1 MKSANKPLYLP
12 ITFALFSTYISETL
26 MLNITCGFMGQQY
39 NVFKKRLPHFFSSQ
53 NQVFGF
59 KSQIMSNNVIKKQVN
74 SENEILFLQ
83 NLYRQIRPLGLGNRS
98 CMNVR
103 GIGNFLQLFG
113 ENMLLNV
120 GFSHSLSWAVSAGI
134 QVSILYPAKKSIF
147 RLFTTDIQYLGEICE
162 WIHDIKRPNAYREKG
177 ITYYKEKLI
186 FKKGKKQK

>member
-1 MKSANKPLYLP
+1 MMKSANKPLYLP

-162 WIHDIKRPNAYREKG
+162 
-177 ITYYKEKLI
+177 
-186 FKKGKKQK
+186 